1 MQSQPK
7 AIEPSPKAAPS
18 TARSNGRPAS
28 GTARTDR
35 EGGAFLAR
43 LEGGLATMR
52 RHPDLALVALLLL
65 LTATIS
71 RSFSTGVHVGPIY
84 VTEVVMALAAAIA
97 IIRLGIGE
105 SWRVLRRLPLPA
117 LALFWTVGAI
127 AALRGIGE
135 FGFSQTSDD
144 VGLAVYSLVLPLL
157 ALVVVDRERHRALF
171 GVLVACGF
179 AAMATFAITYS
190 ADQLAGSA
198 DTLLTL
204 QGAAAGL
211 YMSLAV
217 SWIAA
222 RVVNGVPTPTWLIA
236 LAPVGVVL
244 MGLTSQR
251 SVWMVAILSLA
262 AVTIFAPRRAMLRTA
277 AGGLAV
283 LAVCFVAAAGIQS
296 GITNTGG
303 GVQGSGENLAT
314 SSESGAP
321 QLVTEIAAVTGE
333 GESGESANVA
343 WRLAYWR
350 ELVGRTPDA
359 PLLGVGFGQPS
370 AFVWRDLK
378 YDFRDGDPTSPGDVT
393 GPHNSF
399 VHILYRMG
407 IPALLVVLFLL
418 AVAAVRVRSAFR
430 DGRLA
435 VGDRVTLTTL
445 VAMLAAGIMASSFNE
460 GLTGPYLGL
469 FFWVPLGMLL
479 LWPPVHGRGGEPA
492 QA

>member
-1 MQSQPK
+1 MPSQSKIIDP
-7 AIEPSPKAAPS
+7 PLS
-18 TARSNGRPAS
+18 
-28 GTARTDR
+28 
-35 EGGAFLAR
+35 AR
-43 LEGGLATMR
+43 LEDGLATVR

-65 LTATIS
+65 LTATVS
-71 RSFSTGVHVGPIY
+71 RSFSTGVHLGPVY
-84 VTEVVMALAAAIA
+84 VTEVVMAIAAGIA
-97 IIRLGIGE
+97 VVRLGIGE
-105 SWRVLRRLPLPA
+105 SWSVLRRLPLPA
-117 LALFWTVGAI
+117 LALFWAVGAI
-127 AALRGIGE
+127 AAIRGIRE
-135 FGFSQTSDD
+135 FGFSQTSED

-179 AAMATFAITYS
+179 AAMATFAATYS
-190 ADQLAGSA
+190 ADQISGSA
-198 DTLLTL
+198 DTLFTL

-222 RVVNGVPTPTWLIA
+222 RVVNGVPTPAWLIA

-244 MGLTSQR
+244 MGLTTQR
-251 SVWMVAILSLA
+251 SVWMVALLSLA
-262 AVTIFAPRRAMLRTA
+262 AVTVLAPRRAMLRTA

-283 LAVCFVAAAGIQS
+283 LAVCFVAAAGIQT
-296 GITNTGG
+296 GIARTIG
-303 GVQGSGENLAT
+303 GVEGSGENSPSSSQSGTPQLAT
-314 SSESGAP
+314 E
-321 QLVTEIAAVTGE
+321 LAAVTGGGE
-333 GESGESANVA
+333 GGESANVS

-350 ELVGRTPDA
+350 ELIGRTPDA

-370 AFVWRDLK
+370 AFVWNDLK

-407 IPALLVVLFLL
+407 IPALLAVLFLL
-418 AVAAVRVRSAFR
+418 AVAASRVRGAFR
-430 DGRLA
+430 EGLA
-435 VGDRVTLTTL
+435 RDDRVALTTL

-479 LWPPVHGRGGEPA
+479 LWPAVRGREAEPA
-492 QA
+492 QT